1 MALGGTKDSLHL
13 LKASHVL
20 SVNRNKCGIISVDSS
35 WSPLELA
42 VDADREAI
50 VFLSHA
56 LLSSQMPLT
65 SLPKPVILVTCHFR
79 IGVILNR
86 AFPVCLTC
94 PSE

>member
-1 MALGGTKDSLHL
+1 MALRGTKDLLHL

-65 SLPKPVILVTCHFR
+65 SLPQLSSTTSLSFLSLVT
-79 IGVILNR
+79 
-86 AFPVCLTC
+86 
-94 PSE
+94 SELESS